1 MDAALVEARLRAF
14 YAKHNPGNDQ
24 NIARYICAK
33 LTNVSPLVRR
43 RSAEIVLK
51 FAGRER
57 QLCAK
62 LFKKYGEAPDLT
74 SAGGADDQA
83 AGTKAAGS
91 EPVANVTYRRDFK
104 PYAQPKATDSP
115 LDFRSAHFDA
125 LKALQAPKRQLKLP
139 VATAY
144 PLDNIQKC
152 RHLLPTSDGNR
163 QTLVARP
170 KKASPS
176 AAAEANAVKKP
187 ATPAAP
193 SLFDQLADTYL
204 DGPFCVLRRCFLE
217 RMRVSVVIRRINSVR
232 GTCSGFLKAF
242 DKHMNLVLLDVTQEF
257 VPLNTH
263 ERLLREVREGKRVAS
278 DAVFSAADRRR
289 NRRVLAS
296 AGGTQREYVKQLF
309 IRGDNVVSVSAV
321 AGDTTDNRPRNTFK
335 PYKQRTPRS

>member
-1 MDAALVEARLRAF
+1 MNAALVEERLRAF

-24 NIARYICAK
+24 NIA
-33 LTNVSPLVRR
+33 
-43 RSAEIVLK
+43 EIVRK

-57 QLCAK
+57 QLCSK

-74 SAGGADDQA
+74 FADDTANEKVVTRA
-83 AGTKAAGS
+83 AGPGSYSNATYQRQFKA
-91 EPVANVTYRRDFK
+91 
-104 PYAQPKATDSP
+104 YALPKATDSP
-115 LDFRSAHFDA
+115 LDFRSAQFDA
-125 LKALQAPKRQLKLP
+125 LKVLQTPKQQLKLP

-152 RHLLPTSDGNR
+152 RHLLPESDANR

-176 AAAEANAVKKP
+176 AAETKAASVKKAP
-187 ATPAAP
+187 ASATL

-204 DGPFCVLRRCFLE
+204 DGPFRVLRHCFLE
-217 RMRVSVVIRRINSVR
+217 RMRVFVVIRRINSVR

-257 VPLNTH
+257 ISLNTH
-263 ERLLREVREGKRVAS
+263 ERLLREVREGKRPAS

-296 AGGTQREYVKQLF
+296 AGGTRREYVKQLF
-309 IRGDNVVSVSAV
+309 IRGPSPAFKRMEN
-321 AGDTTDNRPRNTFK
+321 GDGAKLQQHPPTEDASERA
-335 PYKQRTPRS
+335 

>member
-1 MDAALVEARLRAF
+1 MDAAVIEARLRAY

-24 NIARYICAK
+24 NIA
-33 LTNVSPLVRR
+33 
-43 RSAEIVLK
+43 EIVRK

-62 LFKKYGEAPDLT
+62 LFKKYGEAPDLSSEGDT
-74 SAGGADDQA
+74 HVQKGEM
-83 AGTKAAGS
+83 KAKRYS
-91 EPVANVTYRRDFK
+91 NVTYDRNFK
-104 PYAQPKATDSP
+104 AYELVKPTDSP
-115 LDFRSAHFDA
+115 LDLRSANFDVF
-125 LKALQAPKRQLKLP
+125 KALQVPSKQLKLP
-139 VATAY
+139 MTTY

-152 RHLLPTSDGNR
+152 RHLLPESDANR

-170 KKASPS
+170 KKATPT
-176 AAAEANAVKKP
+176 AEAKAAMKKTV
-187 ATPAAP
+187 TPAAL
-193 SLFDQLADTYL
+193 SLFEQLADTYL
-204 DGPFCVLRRCFLE
+204 DGPFQVLRRCFLE
-217 RMRVSVVIRRINSVR
+217 RMRVFVVIRRINSVR

-263 ERLLREVREGKRVAS
+263 ERLLREVREGNRITS
-278 DAVFSAADRRR
+278 DAVFSAADSRR

-321 AGDTTDNRPRNTFK
+321 TGHRADNRLRNTR
-335 PYKQRTPRS
+335 PVKQRTPRS

>member
-1 MDAALVEARLRAF
+1 METAKMEARLRAF

-24 NIARYICAK
+24 NIA
-33 LTNVSPLVRR
+33 
-43 RSAEIVLK
+43 EIVRK

-74 SAGGADDQA
+74 SVGDNDDQGVEGQA
-83 AGTKAAGS
+83 KAL
-91 EPVANVTYRRDFK
+91 K
-104 PYAQPKATDSP
+104 PQPTVNSP
-115 LDFRSAHFDA
+115 LDFRSAQFDA
-125 LKALQAPKRQLKLP
+125 LKALQAPKKLLNLP

-152 RHLLPTSDGNR
+152 RHLLPESDASR
-163 QTLVARP
+163 QTLVTRP

-176 AAAEANAVKKP
+176 VAEAKAAVTKKTSAVT
-187 ATPAAP
+187 ATP
-193 SLFDQLADTYL
+193 SLFEQLADTYL
-204 DGPFCVLRRCFLE
+204 EGPFRVLRRCFLE
-217 RMRVSVVIRRINSVR
+217 RMRVFVVVRRVNSVR

-257 VPLNTH
+257 VPHNTH
-263 ERLLREVREGKRVAS
+263 ERLLREVREGNRAAG
-278 DAVFSAADRRR
+278 DAVFSAADRRW

-296 AGGTQREYVKQLF
+296 AGGTQREYIKQLF

-321 AGDTTDNRPRNTFK
+321 
-335 PYKQRTPRS
+335 